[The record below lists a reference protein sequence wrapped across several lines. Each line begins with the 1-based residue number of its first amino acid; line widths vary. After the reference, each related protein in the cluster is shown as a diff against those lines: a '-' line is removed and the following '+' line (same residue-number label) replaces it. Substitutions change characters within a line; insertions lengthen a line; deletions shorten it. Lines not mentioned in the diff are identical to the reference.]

1 MRLLHGV
8 GGRARSP
15 GLGVSPQNWG
25 ERTRLK
31 AMRRSWCEALGG
43 CMMCSLNPSPHPEAS
58 LLPSFWDTP
67 FASVRGQ
74 NSLTKK
80 KENVSKLRQQNQQGP
95 DMELD

>member
-1 MRLLHGV
+1 
-8 GGRARSP
+8 
-15 GLGVSPQNWG
+15 
-25 ERTRLK
+25 
-31 AMRRSWCEALGG
+31 
-43 CMMCSLNPSPHPEAS
+43 MMCSLNPSPHPEAS

-67 FASVRGQ
+67 LASVRGQ